1 MKRSIN
7 MGIAAAAVGLLALAG
22 CTADTGGNGNGDSGG
37 GDSGAS
43 SDRDLSFA
51 VVIHGDPD
59 GSFWNVVKKGAEDA
73 AADYGVEVTITGD
86 QEGSAQATLIDSALA
101 SSPDG
106 LVVSLA
112 NPDALSTSLQAAAD
126 ADVPFISINSGAEAA
141 ADLGSLGHVGQDETI
156 AGEGAGTEMA
166 AAGVTNAICLIHEAG
181 NIGLEQ
187 RCEGFANTLGGT
199 VTNIQVD
206 LNDPTATQSTVQST
220 LLGDPSID
228 GVLGLNP
235 SVTATALEGVKGAD
249 SDATVAGF
257 DLDPDVLAGI
267 EAGDIL
273 FTVDQQQYLQGY
285 LPIAMLVLYSENL
298 NTVGGGLPVLTGPS
312 FVTADNVGAVSD
324 LIENGT
330 R

>member
-1 MKRSIN
+1 MKRTIK
-7 MGIAAAAVGLLALAG
+7 MGMAVAAVAALGLAG
-22 CTADTGGNGNGDSGG
+22 CSADAEGG
-37 GDSGAS
+37 GEGGGSDGGGG
-43 SDRDLSFA
+43 DRDLSFA

-73 AADYGVEVTITGD
+73 AADFGVEVSITGD
-86 QEGSAQATLIDSALA
+86 QEGSAQAALIDSALA

-112 NPDALSTSLQAAAD
+112 NPDALTSSLQAAAD
-126 ADVPFISINSGAEAA
+126 VDVPFISINSGAEAA
-141 ADLGSLGHVGQDETI
+141 AELGSLGHVGQDETI

-166 AAGVTNAICLIHEAG
+166 AAGVTNAICLIHEGG

-187 RCEGFANTLGGT
+187 RCEGFANTLGGS
-199 VTNIQVD
+199 VTNVQVD

-235 SVTATALEGVKGAD
+235 AVTATALEGVKGAG
-249 SDATVAGF
+249 SDAVVAGF
-257 DLDPDVLAGI
+257 DLDPDVLTGIQAG
-267 EAGDIL
+267 EIL

-285 LPIAMLVLYSENL
+285 LPIAMLVLYAENL

-312 FVTADNVGAVSD
+312 FVTADNVDQVSA